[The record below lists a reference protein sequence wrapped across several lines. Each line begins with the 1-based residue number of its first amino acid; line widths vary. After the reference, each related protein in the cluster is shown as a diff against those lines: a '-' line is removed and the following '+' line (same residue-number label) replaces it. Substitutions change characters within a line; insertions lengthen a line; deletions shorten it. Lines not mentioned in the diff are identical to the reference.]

1 MCLRSG
7 NGARRAVMT
16 AVVSICA
23 VPRKFEFGTGTRARI
38 LKGSRTRVSGSLI
51 CQNERIALQFNV
63 AIQSRVIG
71 KLLVLS
77 RFLQFPRERQ

>member
-16 AVVSICA
+16 AVCQSALCRASLDVARGPC
-23 VPRKFEFGTGTRARI
+23 ARI
-38 LKGSRTRVSGSLI
+38 LKGSRTRVTGGLI